1 MKKVSS
7 WEHGKAMPDEAEM
20 ERIRGMRK
28 LIHAVVPRFLEAIA
42 MWVRNGS

>member
-28 LIHAVVPRFLEAIA
+28 
-42 MWVRNGS
+42 